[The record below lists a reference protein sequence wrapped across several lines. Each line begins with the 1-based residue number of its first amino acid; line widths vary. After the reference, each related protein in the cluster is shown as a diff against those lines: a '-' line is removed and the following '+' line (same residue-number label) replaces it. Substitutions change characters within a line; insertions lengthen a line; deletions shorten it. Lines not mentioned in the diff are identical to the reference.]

1 MNWKETAKEWPPLY
15 WINAK
20 LKCYELKRDQ
30 SRLKREYEAKA
41 ASSGFSYG
49 EDKAI
54 EEFKRRHRCYQ
65 PGYVAAPLGSLRVFW
80 VGTNKD
86 QDESGFLQALH
97 RLANVTVF
105 HNIEGKYGIW
115 SGNATALGSS
125 TFAEIRQINDEVL
138 LKQIAQAHAEEG
150 VDVLLG
156 QMWAS
161 RISKESLARVQA
173 MGIPVINISMDD
185 RLPVHWTSQGDVR
198 LGSVGLAPSLDMVLT
213 TSPETCLWFGVEGCP
228 ALFWP
233 LASDPLVFTPAE
245 GALRDIDVLFIGNKY
260 GVRGPIV
267 RYLEKHG
274 VKVDCYGGGWPN
286 GYVNAERMAALSKRA
301 RIILGVGAV
310 GHCQDVYTLKL
321 RDFDAPM
328 SGAMYLTHR
337 NPDLCRLYSEGEE
350 IECYTTPKEAL
361 NKVRFYL
368 EHPADIARV
377 ANNGHQKALTR
388 DTWDQR
394 LLTTFEQLGL
404 LQPNKSHSAHEH
416 TDDK

>member
-1 MNWKETAKEWPPLY
+1 MNWKDSAKQCPPLY

-30 SRLKREYEAKA
+30 SRLKCEYEAKA
-41 ASSGFSYG
+41 ASNGFSY
-49 EDKAI
+49 EADKAV
-54 EEFKRRHRCYQ
+54 EEFKRRHRRYR
-65 PGYVAAPLGSLRVFW
+65 PAYVPVQVGSLRIFW
-80 VGTNKD
+80 VGANQA

-97 RLANVTVF
+97 RLGKVTVF
-105 HNIEGKYGIW
+105 RNIEGKYGW
-115 SGNATALGSS
+115 WRGNTTALGSS
-125 TFAEIRQINDEVL
+125 TFAEIRQTNDEAL
-138 LKQIAQAHAEEG
+138 LKQVVQAHEAEG
-150 VDVLLG
+150 IDVFLG
-156 QMWAS
+156 QMWANQ
-161 RISKESLARVQA
+161 ISKETLARVQA

-185 RLPVHWTSQGDVR
+185 RLPGHWTSRGDIR
-198 LGSVGLAPSLDMVLT
+198 LGSVGLAPGLDMVLT
-213 TSPETCLWFGVEGCP
+213 TSAETCLWYGVEGCP

-233 LASDPLVFTPAE
+233 LASDPGVFAAAV

-260 GVRGPIV
+260 GVRGRIV

-301 RIILGVGAV
+301 RIIIGVGAV

-361 NKVRFYL
+361 NKIRFYL
-368 EHPADIARV
+368 EHPLDLERV
-377 ANNGHQKALTR
+377 AKNGHQKALTR
-388 DTWDQR
+388 DTWDRR
-394 LLTTFEQLGL
+394 LMTTFQQLGL
-404 LQPNKSHSAHEH
+404 V
-416 TDDK
+416 